1 MTHYGYARVSTTEQ
15 NLEGQDDALQAAGC
29 TRIYVDDGVSGK
41 LTSRPELDKLWVKL
55 QAGDKLIITK
65 MDRIGRSTKHLLE
78 LANEL
83 RDRGVNLQIL
93 NLQID
98 TSSPAGKLMFTV
110 MAGIAEF
117 ERDLIVERTHEG
129 LAAARARGRV
139 GGRKPKLTPRQRE
152 TVIKMHADNYTITA
166 IAETFSV
173 TRPTIYAVLERA
185 QKPLAAR

>member
-1 MTHYGYARVSTTEQ
+1 MTHYGYGRVSTTDQ

-41 LTSRPELDKLWVKL
+41 LTHRPELDKLWAKL
-55 QAGDKLIITK
+55 VAGDKLTITK

-83 RDRGVNLQIL
+83 RDRGVALQIL

-98 TSSPAGKLMFTV
+98 TSTPAGKLMFTV

-139 GGRKPKLTPRQRE
+139 GGRKPKLSPKQIAMARE
-152 TVIKMHADNYTITA
+152 MVDSGKTIVDVAA
-166 IAETFSV
+166 ILRVS
-173 TRPTIYAVLERA
+173 RPTIYAAL
-185 QKPLAAR
+185 KPTQPA